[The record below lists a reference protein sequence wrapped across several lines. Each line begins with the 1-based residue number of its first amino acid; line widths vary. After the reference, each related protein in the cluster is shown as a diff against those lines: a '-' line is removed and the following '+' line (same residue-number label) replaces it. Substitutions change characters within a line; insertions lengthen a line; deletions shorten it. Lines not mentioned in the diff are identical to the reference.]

1 MTYQIKNWPDN
12 FEGAKSRTYNNKT
25 SCTMP
30 TKHGLGYRKLVRQED
45 GAALF
50 GAWCALVQVLSRHQ
64 KERAG
69 YCTEDGSPTGKPLTC
84 DDLEMLTDIPAAVFA
99 RLFEVASGAV
109 GWVESRPNETP
120 TDTTR
125 IPRGYH
131 GSPQY
136 PLNSDLDSD
145 SDLDSNSNSDSQAG
159 AREDGKSNPPPDRE
173 PTPNPVNDDE
183 QPSQP
188 DSVDVDELTVQ
199 YCMAYK
205 EVFKRELPFQTR
217 NYAAKLFIRRCLCDG
232 VTRERIEDAL
242 TWLVPNHGTTGVPS
256 IKVPAK
262 LETDWFDR
270 IIDARTRIE
279 KQESEDI
286 GRF

>member
-1 MTYQIKNWPDN
+1 M
-12 FEGAKSRTYNNKT
+12 
-25 SCTMP
+25 
-30 TKHGLGYRKLVRQED
+30 
-45 GAALF
+45 
-50 GAWCALVQVLSRHQ
+50 
-64 KERAG
+64 
-69 YCTEDGSPTGKPLTC
+69 
-84 DDLEMLTDIPAAVFA
+84 
-99 RLFEVASGAV
+99 
-109 GWVESRPNETP
+109 
-120 TDTTR
+120 
-125 IPRGYH
+125 
-131 GSPQY
+131 
-136 PLNSDLDSD
+136 
-145 SDLDSNSNSDSQAG
+145 
-159 AREDGKSNPPPDRE
+159 
-173 PTPNPVNDDE
+173 NDDE